1 MLGLFMLNL
10 YQKLMLYVKENEMKA
25 RVSQNV
31 NKIVS
36 TVSTWSGVK
45 AVVLQHFAE
54 RDIYDPNFSVSLD
67 VYQDGDIPNRDE
79 RSGLFPDAQ
88 FFESSHLTQKD
99 RFILQDM
106 PIRISYKS
114 CHKIDEIIQAL
125 DSEKWLSMESGT
137 YMFYRIA
144 TGVIEWARDDWMEKV
159 VHKLDQLP
167 NSFWKL
173 IIDACQRRIEHYLGD
188 LGASSM
194 KDDALYFN
202 LSLSGYLQSVV
213 KLLFA
218 VNHTFE
224 SGPRDYTAALPLLE
238 IMPDGF
244 EANWTSLLR
253 ENDSLPPE
261 RKREIAELLTKS
273 LFSLIS

>member
-1 MLGLFMLNL
+1 
-10 YQKLMLYVKENEMKA
+10 MKV
-25 RVSQNV
+25 RVIQNV

-36 TVSTWSGVK
+36 TISTWSGVR
-45 AVVLQHFAE
+45 AIVLQHFAE
-54 RDIYDPNFSVSLD
+54 RDIYDPNFSVTLD
-67 VYQDGDIPNRDE
+67 VYQDGDIPDKDE
-79 RSGLFPDAQ
+79 RPGLFPEAQ
-88 FFESSHLTQKD
+88 FFESSRLTPKD

-114 CHKIDEIIQAL
+114 CRQIDEIIQAL

-137 YMFYRIA
+137 YLFYRMA
-144 TGVIEWARDDWMEKV
+144 TGVITWARDDWMEKV

-167 NSFWKL
+167 DSFWKFM
-173 IIDACQRRIEHYLGD
+173 IDSCQRRIDHYLGD

-194 KDDALYFN
+194 KDDILYFN

-224 SGPRDYTAALPLLE
+224 SGPRDYTAALSLLE

-244 EANWTSLLR
+244 EANWLCLLR
-253 ENDSLPPE
+253 EDDYLPQE

-273 LFSLIS
+273 IYSLIS